1 MAPNFPKKSEV
12 GTWSWPCFDPGFIR
26 FSMEDT
32 PMARNVAN
40 EVLNHGKSD
49 LVGYVRW
56 MMPKSNGKYWQIW
69 KLSTLWYLQDSGSN
83 CHYSRPAVPTTAKL
97 PKCPQDRWQKKH
109 WAVDLCILWGGN
121 EAVGV
126 SIHVFGTPISVQS
139 HVQLLQAT
147 SCAWTS
153 FAGLTPNWSV
163 HQPSPSHVFHELSYI
178 QMIDTLRCNVILR
191 PPEIRSCEWLESQNH
206 PGPEWILLRCGSQ
219 TQVSKMNILREVPL
233 QKCRNVP
240 EKKSYERSPTQ
251 SKVPQKISWIR
262 FFKRK
267 PFVGSSIRKS
277 AREVLYKTSEGSSP
291 KFPKKNW
298 RKSTN

>member
-1 MAPNFPKKSEV
+1 MASLIWLDMSDGWCQILMANIGKYENCQPFDICKILEVTATIQDRPSQQLQNFP
-12 GTWSWPCFDPGFIR
+12 
-26 FSMEDT
+26 
-32 PMARNVAN
+32 NV
-40 EVLNHGKSD
+40 HKTD
-49 LVGYVRW
+49 D
-56 MMPKSNGKYWQIW
+56 K
-69 KLSTLWYLQDSGSN
+69 
-83 CHYSRPAVPTTAKL
+83 
-97 PKCPQDRWQKKH
+97 KKH

-178 QMIDTLRCNVILR
+178 QMIDTLRCNVNLR

-277 AREVLYKTSEGSSP
+277 RMFYHVLRKFSEEVLNHP
-291 KFPKKNW
+291 PV
-298 RKSTN
+298 RKES